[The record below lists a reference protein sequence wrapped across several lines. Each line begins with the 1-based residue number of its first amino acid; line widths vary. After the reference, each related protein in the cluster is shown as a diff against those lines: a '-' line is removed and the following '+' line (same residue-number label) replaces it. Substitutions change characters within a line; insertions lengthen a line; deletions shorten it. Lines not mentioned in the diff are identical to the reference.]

1 MTEGEKSVISLF
13 IIGALMVV
21 GKVLTGGE
29 PITARLFIGRT
40 LLGGFVS
47 MVAGVA
53 LVQFPDLPTAA
64 VCGFGSMLGIAGYQ
78 AVELAIQRKI
88 KKGENDGSH

>member
-13 IIGALMVV
+13 IIGALIVV
-21 GKVLTGGE
+21 GKVLAGGE

-53 LVQFPDLPTAA
+53 WYSFQTCQLRPCADLAPCW
-64 VCGFGSMLGIAGYQ
+64 VSPVI
-78 AVELAIQRKI
+78 RR
-88 KKGENDGSH
+88 

>member
-13 IIGALMVV
+13 IIGALIVV
-21 GKVLTGGE
+21 GKVLAGGE

-53 LVQFPDLPTAA
+53 PGTVSRPANRGRVRIWLH
-64 VCGFGSMLGIAGYQ
+64 AGYRRLSGGRACYPAQ
-78 AVELAIQRKI
+78 
-88 KKGENDGSH
+88 D

>member
-13 IIGALMVV
+13 IIGALIVV
-21 GKVLTGGE
+21 GKVLAGGE

-53 LVQFPDLPTAA
+53 RTVSRPAN
-64 VCGFGSMLGIAGYQ
+64 CGRVRIWLHAGYRRLSGGRACYPAQ
-78 AVELAIQRKI
+78 
-88 KKGENDGSH
+88 D